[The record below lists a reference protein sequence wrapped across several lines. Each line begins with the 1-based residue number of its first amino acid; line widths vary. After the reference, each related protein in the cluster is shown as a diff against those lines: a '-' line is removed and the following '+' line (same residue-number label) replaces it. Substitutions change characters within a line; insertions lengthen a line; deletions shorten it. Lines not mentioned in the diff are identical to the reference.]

1 MKTLILET
9 SKYLENPFLG
19 ALFSGL
25 SDDSIDKKR
34 AKSIEESPVKI
45 ANPDYESLTS
55 WRDSIVTFMKTH
67 SKSTFKML
75 SHVRAHPTY
84 RQIIKEMN

>member
-1 MKTLILET
+1 MAET
-9 SKYLENPFLG
+9 SKHLENPFLG

-34 AKSIEESPVKI
+34 AKSIEEALVKI

-75 SHVRAHPTY
+75 SDVGAHPTY
-84 RQIIKEMN
+84 RQILKEMN

>member
-1 MKTLILET
+1 MAT
-9 SKYLENPFLG
+9 SKHLENPG

-55 WRDSIVTFMKTH
+55 WRDLIVTFVKTH

-75 SHVRAHPTY
+75 SHTLLTG
-84 RQIIKEMN
+84 K